1 VAYDA
6 GDGFD
11 LPHHRIPA
19 HQLHE
24 LCSGGGGPETVR
36 TLWKGQR
43 SRRML
48 LLDTVRRALSDP
60 ADMGPLPPAALAWAA
75 WAAAEEADPDAVAS
89 LLLHPQVGSWAAYAL
104 RRKRGRAD
112 ADVELWV
119 DAGVV
124 HVLALVANA
133 RSGRSWRTSV
143 PVRDGAVML
152 PTLGL
157 AHLADGGVAVAEA
170 ECAAGEIR
178 LRLGNRSVVVP
189 AEADPDREITGWSPL
204 RRLTGGREDP
214 PFSVFLDDLDPFR
227 ELAQPV
233 GADRLDAASVD
244 RWRRL
249 LVGAWQLLCR
259 DHLATARAIAEGVV
273 SLVPLPV
280 DEFGITRSASSG
292 EAFGSV
298 LVSPPADEVDLAV
311 ALVHEFQHI
320 KLGGLL
326 HLLPLTEY
334 DGDPVHH
341 APWRDDPR
349 PVAGLLQGLYAF
361 FGIADFWRLRRGASA
376 GLYRRI
382 VDFEFAYAWAQVQ
395 EVLATLSG
403 SPSLTAVGRG
413 LVDGLAERTRG
424 WRAERVDP
432 VASVAADLVCAA
444 HRAEWRLRF
453 VRPDGGQ
460 VKLLAAAWRTGS
472 PAAFV
477 PRTVVVP
484 GAAADFWSLAWP
496 AAARRHVAGRGGGP
510 GPVTPEAALL
520 AGDRDAA
527 YESYRRAV
535 AADPGDPHPWSG
547 LSLTTSERLLRTR
560 PEWVYAV
567 CAELRADRLDA
578 DPVAVARWL
587 EDNVPSLLLPIGAQD
602 LLDFHEVR

>member
-6 GDGFD
+6 DYGFD
-11 LPHHRIPA
+11 LFHHRIPA
-19 HQLHE
+19 HQLDE
-24 LCSGGGGPETVR
+24 LCSGGGGPETIR
-36 TLWKGQR
+36 TLWEGQR

-75 WAAAEEADPDAVAS
+75 WAAAEETDPAAVAP

-112 ADVELWV
+112 SGTELWV
-119 DAGVV
+119 DAGAV
-124 HVLALVANA
+124 HTLALVASA

-152 PTLGL
+152 PMLGL
-157 AHLADGGVAVAEA
+157 AHLADGGVAVADA

-178 LRLGNRSVVVP
+178 LRLGGRSVVVP
-189 AEADPDREITGWSPL
+189 AETDPDREITGWSPL
-204 RRLTGGREDP
+204 RRLTGGRDCP
-214 PFSVFLDDLDPFR
+214 PFSVFLEDLDPFR
-227 ELAQPV
+227 ELADPV
-233 GADRLDAASVD
+233 GADRLDAESVD
-244 RWRRL
+244 RWRNL
-249 LVGAWQLLCR
+249 LVGAWRLLCR
-259 DHLATARAIAEGVV
+259 DHPVAARAIAEGVV

-311 ALVHEFQHI
+311 SLVHEFQHI

-361 FGIADFWRLRRGASA
+361 FGIADFWRLRRRVSS

-395 EVLATLSG
+395 EALTTLSG
-403 SPSLTAVGRG
+403 SPSLTTVGRG
-413 LVDGLAERTRG
+413 LVEGLARRSRD
-424 WRAERVDP
+424 WAAEQVDP
-432 VASVAADLVCAA
+432 VASEAADLVCAA

-453 VRPDGGQ
+453 VRPDAGQ
-460 VKLLAAAWRTGS
+460 VKSLAGAWRTGT
-472 PAAFV
+472 PAVFT
-477 PRTVVVP
+477 PRTVVLP
-484 GAAADFWSLAWP
+484 GGAAEFWSLAWP
-496 AAARRHVAGRGGGP
+496 AAARRHVAGRGGP
-510 GPVTPEAALL
+510 GPVTPETALL
-520 AGDRDAA
+520 AGDGGSA
-527 YESYRRAV
+527 YESYRRGV
-535 AADPGDPHPWSG
+535 AAEPGDPHSWSG
-547 LSLTTSERLLRTR
+547 LSLTTSDRVLQAR
-560 PEWVYAV
+560 PEWVYAM
-567 CAELRADRLDA
+567 CAELRTDGLDA
-578 DPVAVARWL
+578 DPIIVARWL
-587 EDNVPSLLLPIGAQD
+587 GENAPSLLLPVGAQD